1 MMVTLSEAV
10 DLLHGWYPPS
20 TADSWD
26 AVGLVAGDPDQEVR
40 KVLFAVD
47 PAPAVAREAAEW
59 GADLLVVHHPLFL
72 KPVHG
77 VARTTPKART
87 LGTLLDAGCAL
98 LTAHTN
104 ADQAGGPG
112 ENRYLF
118 VSASFDESLVTAPP
132 KPANRDFEG
141 KEESALTEEDKTNR
155 SLDQAYK
162 QWEENVKKGKET
174 AEALSKRFA
183 PWYYVISAS
192 SFDKIHLNRGD
203 LVKRKET

>member
-1 MMVTLSEAV
+1 MRAGSVAHAPASGAAV
-10 DLLHGWYPPS
+10 RRSLLFGIARGRS
-20 TADSWD
+20 
-26 AVGLVAGDPDQEVR
+26 VAGTLED
-40 KVLFAVD
+40 VD
-47 PAPAVAREAAEW
+47 
-59 GADLLVVHHPLFL
+59 
-72 KPVHG
+72 
-77 VARTTPKART
+77 
-87 LGTLLDAGCAL
+87 GCAERRGQQIR
-98 LTAHTN
+98 A
-104 ADQAGGPG
+104 AGPG
-112 ENRYLF
+112 GAFACHDEQPT
-118 VSASFDESLVTAPP
+118 ASFDESLVTAPP